1 MPTGPNMSDLAGM
14 STSGLIEELGKYRR
28 YAAGPTSAHLRERFT
43 NQAVAYEAEL
53 RRRGKDPDALGLL
66 GVVAPPP
73 CRFRPLADHVVV
85 LPDVVADVTE
95 GGIIVPDSAKEK
107 PRQGTVLAVGP
118 GRTEP
123 GIGTIVPAVTVGDV
137 VIFGLYSGI
146 SIDLDGQ
153 AVLIMRE
160 EDVLGVLTSPVTE

>member
-1 MPTGPNMSDLAGM
+1 MADLAGL
-14 STSGLIEELGKYRR
+14 STSGLIEELAKYRR
-28 YAAGPTSAHLRERFT
+28 YQPTAASPTLRSRYE
-43 NQAVAYEAEL
+43 NQCVALEAEL
-53 RRRGKDPDALGLL
+53 RRRGKDPDALGLP
-66 GVVAPPP
+66 VVMQPPP
-73 CRFRPLADHVVV
+73 CRLRPLADHVVV

-123 GIGTIVPAVTVGDV
+123 GVGTILPAVKEGQT

-160 EDVLGVLTSPVTE
+160 EDVLGVLMPKAGEDA